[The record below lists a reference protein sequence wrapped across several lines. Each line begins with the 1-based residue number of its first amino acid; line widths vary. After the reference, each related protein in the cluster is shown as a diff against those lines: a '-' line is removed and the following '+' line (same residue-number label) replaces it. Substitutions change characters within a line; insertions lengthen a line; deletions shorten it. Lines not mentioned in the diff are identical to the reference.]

1 MNVHMKNTNIKYKLN
16 FKTMKKGLLTLLAA
30 SLVFVGCQNYDDQFD
45 DLNAQISAL
54 KSQVD
59 GLASLSG
66 QVSSLSSTISGLQA
80 GVAAAQA
87 SADAASTAASAIDLS
102 GLSASLA
109 TLQAEVDAVQ
119 ASLATAATASAV
131 AALQVELDA
140 LEADLDDLLVSNN
153 VYATDITITD
163 AASMASALALG
174 NKVALMNATVTITD
188 ASTVSDTDLQTFIDR
203 IKTMNGNFVYSS
215 GSTTGYAPTFDQM
228 VSAKAITLTTA
239 GDISFKALTSATTI
253 TINDAYTTKNTS
265 LDMGALTSLTSFT
278 NDDGDTNTIELTSAT
293 NVDLAS
299 LTRHAS
305 TVSAP
310 FTIITKKGATVDI
323 SSLDDV
329 STAGKQEDLFLSLN
343 GAASYTSTTHA
354 GGEITLTNVA
364 TATVSAL
371 YGTLD
376 VNAGVETLTVTDGVR
391 VELDGATDLVTAT
404 LDFALDYDPD
414 LTTANATIAAGG
426 YSDAYT
432 QDYDVNE
439 IAFDDLETLTIT
451 GDLLDLY
458 VDGTELVTLSIDATM
473 HDLTITG
480 ATDLT
485 TLTVADGS
493 KIGNI
498 NLTGTT
504 NLKVADF
511 NHTSNLTD
519 VDKTAQKSVT
529 FSATS
534 NSALEKLHSTGDDV
548 SSLTVTGNAALAELD
563 FTGLK
568 DDGAETTPATVA
580 YVYDNNLS
588 ATSATNTKD
597 GDTDV
602 ADGKTTD
609 LGSFDN
615 GTSGM
620 GTLQT
625 YLDHVTAVAAA
636 NAYVTFDKLETLT
649 NSEGTTDSVSL
660 NIEPSA
666 SGLLNT
672 SAAANATTVLMM
684 VPLVPNTTPSNAVIA
699 TKGKRAFAT
708 TTSAGSV
715 QFTVNSVSV
724 PASAYTLTGNGA
736 VDALNLASTANKDL
750 ASAAGLVMNAQNVY
764 ASEITVVLNSY
775 ANNATASVDERYTSA
790 QVSTASTD
798 TGSLWTVGIE
808 DEFTL
813 NVGGTTNT
821 VTTTP
826 GGHSGNATTLAG
838 LEAAFMAA
846 WAAKY
851 GSAGTA
857 STSAIATLV
866 NDAGDAAG
874 TFIVRSLQKDSGGHG
889 LAVSVGVAD
898 KTHASGQ
905 ITRTSGNIGYKIGAT
920 TASTDNS
927 TIATTT
933 GGVLVSFESKLEGVT
948 DAVLTGVTTNAA
960 TAGTASLTELTTN
973 YAASTGVTTYVLAQ
987 DPRTDVVN
995 VVAAVADTST
1005 SNGSAAIAFDRTA
1018 WIG

>member
-1 MNVHMKNTNIKYKLN
+1 MKNIQTKYKLN

-87 SADAASTAASAIDLS
+87 SADAASSAASAIDLS

-131 AALQVELDA
+131 AALQTELDG

-188 ASTVSDTDLQTFIDR
+188 ATTVSDTDLQTFIDR

-215 GSTTGYAPTFDQM
+215 GSATGYAPTFDQM

-253 TINDAYTTKNTS
+253 QINDDYESKITS
-265 LDMGALTSLTSFT
+265 VDFGALKSLTAF
-278 NDDGDTNTIELTSAT
+278 NDDGTTANKINLTNAT

-305 TVSAP
+305 TSSLP
-310 FTIITKKGATVDI
+310 FHIITKEGATVDI

-329 STAGKQEDLFLSLN
+329 STAGKQEDLYLSLN
-343 GAASYTSTTHA
+343 GAASYTSTNQA
-354 GGEITLTNVA
+354 GGKIILQNVD
-364 TATVSAL
+364 TASVSNL
-371 YGTLD
+371 YGTLE
-376 VNAGVETLTVTDGVR
+376 VLSGVETLTVVDGVR
-391 VELDGATDLVTAT
+391 LDLDSATDLTTAT
-404 LDFALDYDPD
+404 LDFAIDYDPD

-426 YSDAYT
+426 YSDSYL
-432 QDYDVNE
+432 QDFDSGE
-439 IAFDDLETLTIT
+439 IAFNDLENLTVT

-458 VDGTELVTLSIDATM
+458 INGTELVTLSIDATM
-473 HDLTITG
+473 HDLTIAS

-485 TLTVADGS
+485 TLTVAEGS

-498 NLTGTT
+498 SLSGTT

-519 VDKTAQKSVT
+519 TDKTAQLSVT
-529 FSATS
+529 FSAT
-534 NSALEKLHSTGDDV
+534 NNTALEKLHSTGDDV
-548 SSLTVTGNAALAELD
+548 SSLTITGNTVLAELD
-563 FTGLK
+563 FTGLN
-568 DDGAETTPATVA
+568 DDGAEATPATNVK
-580 YVYDNNLS
+580 VHDNLLV
-588 ATSATNTKD
+588 ATSASNTKD
-597 GDTDV
+597 TDTAVAAGTDGDGESGDS
-602 ADGKTTD
+602 
-609 LGSFDN
+609 GSFDN

-620 GTLQT
+620 GTLQK
-625 YLDHVTAVAAA
+625 YLDHVSGVAKATV
-636 NAYVTFDKLETLT
+636 YVTFDKVSTVT
-649 NSEGTTDSVSL
+649 NSESGTDVVSL
-660 NIEPSA
+660 NVEPSA
-666 SGLLNT
+666 SGAIT
-672 SAAANATTVLMM
+672 TTAAANATTVLLM
-684 VPLVPNTTPSNAVIA
+684 VPAVADSSVSNAVLA
-699 TKGKRAFAT
+699 TKGKRAFAVT
-708 TTSAGSV
+708 ASGGV
-715 QFTVNSVSV
+715 QFTINGASV
-724 PASAYTLTGNGA
+724 PATAYAMTGNGA
-736 VDALNLASTANKDL
+736 VDALNLASTANVDL
-750 ASAAGLVMNAQNVY
+750 ASAAGLTMDALHVY
-764 ASEITVVLNSY
+764 ASEAVVTLNAY
-775 ANNATASVDERYTSA
+775 ANNATASIDERYTSA
-790 QVSTASTD
+790 EVSSASTT
-798 TGSLWTVGIE
+798 TGSVWTVGIE

-813 NVGGTTNT
+813 KVGTNS

-826 GGHSGNATTLAG
+826 GHVSGNATDLAG
-838 LEAAFMAA
+838 LEAMFISA
-846 WAAKY
+846 WGAKY
-851 GSAGTA
+851 GATGTA
-857 STSAIATLV
+857 SISALATII
-866 NDAGDAAG
+866 NDHDDTAGK
-874 TFIVRSLQKDSGGHG
+874 FIIRSLQKDSGGNG
-889 LAVSVGVAD
+889 LAVSVGVKD
-898 KTHASGQ
+898 KTQASGNA
-905 ITRTSGNIGYKIGAT
+905 TRNSGNIGYKIGAT

-933 GGVLVSFESKLEGVT
+933 GGGVIVTFESKLEGVT
-948 DAVLTGVTTNAA
+948 DTVLTGMTSDVTSS
-960 TAGTASLTELTTN
+960 GTASLTELTTN
-973 YAASTGVTTYVLAQ
+973 YAASTGVITYALAQ

-995 VVAAVADTST
+995 VVAAVANTATST
-1005 SNGSAAIAFDRTA
+1005 AVAAIAFDRTA

>member
-1 MNVHMKNTNIKYKLN
+1 
-16 FKTMKKGLLTLLAA
+16 MKKGLLTLLAA

-59 GLASLSG
+59 GLSSISG
-66 QVSSLSSTISGLQA
+66 QVSALSATISGLQA

-87 SADAASTAASAIDLS
+87 SADAANTSASAIDLS

-215 GSTTGYAPTFDQM
+215 GSATGYAPTFDKM
-228 VSAKAITLTTA
+228 VSAKAITVTTA

-253 TINDAYTTKNTS
+253 TINDEYTTKNTS

-278 NDDGDTNTIELTSAT
+278 NDDGDTNTIELTAAT

-305 TVSAP
+305 TSSAP

-329 STAGKQEDLFLSLN
+329 STAGKQEDLYLSLN

-354 GGEITLTNVA
+354 GGELTLTNVA
-364 TATVSAL
+364 TATVSGM
-371 YGTLD
+371 YGIID

-391 VELDGATDLVTAT
+391 LELDGATDLTTAT

-414 LTTANATIAAGG
+414 LTTANAAIAAGG
-426 YSDAYT
+426 YSSSYT
-432 QDYDVNE
+432 QDFDDGD
-439 IAFDDLETLTIT
+439 IAFNDLETLTIT

-458 VDGTELVTLSIDATM
+458 IDGTELVTLSINATM
-473 HDLTITG
+473 HDLTISG

-485 TLTVADGS
+485 TLTVAEGS

-519 VDKTAQKSVT
+519 VDKTAQLSVT
-529 FSATS
+529 FSAT
-534 NSALEKLHSTGDDV
+534 NNTALEKLHSTGDDV
-548 SSLTVTGNAALAELD
+548 SSLTVTGNTALAELD

-568 DDGAETTPATVA
+568 DDGAETTPATQV
-580 YVYDNNLS
+580 YVYDNNLTAAS
-588 ATSATNTKD
+588 ASNTKD

-620 GTLQT
+620 GTLQA

-636 NAYVTFDKLETLT
+636 NAYVTFDKVSTLT
-649 NSEGTTDSVSL
+649 NSESGSDVVSL

-672 SAAANATTVLMM
+672 SAAANASTVLMM
-684 VPLVPNTTPSNAVIA
+684 VPKVSATSNAVSA
-699 TKGKRAFAT
+699 TKGKRAFLLT
-708 TTSAGSV
+708 AGGPV
-715 QFTVNSVSV
+715 QFTVNSVKV
-724 PASAYTLTGNGA
+724 PATAYNTTGNGA
-736 VDALNLASTANKDL
+736 VDALNIASTANKDL
-750 ASAAGLVMNAQNVY
+750 ASAAGLTLNALNVY
-764 ASEITVVLNSY
+764 ASQQTVSLIDYLS
-775 ANNATASVDERYTSA
+775 NATASVGERYTNA
-790 QVSTASTD
+790 TVSTASTS
-798 TGSLWTVGIE
+798 TGAIWTVGIE
-808 DEFTL
+808 DVFTL
-813 NVGGTTNT
+813 TVGGSSGNSVSVSPGSGGTTT
-821 VTTTP
+821 I
-826 GGHSGNATTLAG
+826 AG
-838 LEAAFMAA
+838 IEEDLKAA
-846 WAAKY
+846 WATKY
-851 GSAGTA
+851 GASGTA
-857 STSAIATLV
+857 SLSAIATLV
-866 NDAGDAAG
+866 DGSNDGLI
-874 TFIVRSLQKDSGGHG
+874 TIQMLQKDSGGHN
-889 LAVSVGVAD
+889 VSVQFGVSD
-898 KTHASGQ
+898 KKHASGQ
-905 ITRTSGNIGYKIGAT
+905 LTRTAGNIGYKIGT
-920 TASTDNS
+920 TASTADNS
-927 TIATTT
+927 TVATTT
-933 GGVLVSFESKLEGVT
+933 NGGLIITFESKLEGVT
-948 DAVLTGVTTNAA
+948 DAILTGVVSTGTNP
-960 TAGTASLTELTTN
+960 ASTVELTTN
-973 YAASTGVTTYVLAQ
+973 YSSGNSTWSGYNTYAGRSAY
-987 DPRTDVVN
+987 RTDVVN
-995 VVAAVADTST
+995 VVAAVANTNSDTP
-1005 SNGSAAIAFDRTA
+1005 AIAFDRTA